1 MNRILRTCL
10 LWFMKRLF
18 EYDSLKKA
26 LKSEYEIIAIWGA
39 YHILRMDNEQ
49 IKPYLLDFLSSPFI
63 DIQDAG
69 ISKIS
74 EIDAVEY
81 LPEILKIFRE
91 SEGQLKYSSALVL
104 SKFPN
109 DFSRSLIQKW
119 FEQLITNDQ
128 STRVEFDVAACAYIE
143 IDRAHNFQNVIKT
156 LQQSQHDAIKSAVLF
171 LNLLSFCEC
180 ESDFLSILDQYF
192 VLRDLNSDAE
202 LTLRLVDHF
211 GQMELKNWWL
221 KNLSR
226 GYSISSIYEQCY
238 ILLGLSENL
247 ADRRYW
253 MELETAFGDFDRV
266 RPGAP
271 ADHEQ
276 FLAVLEQWVGYLLQ
290 DSDQPSKLRWIV
302 QSFSRNHD
310 FFPKTIPKILELE
323 TLFLLTIPLL
333 ITLEKAVSTWLQ
345 QPTEYVENI
354 ANYYHSTLLIKEYRE
369 EILSMFF
376 PDPPGWRS
384 DQLGIV
390 HDYSP
395 LSDEDSR
402 NEILWSFL
410 RGELLGY
417 DIAWPSIFPNPNY
430 SEHLAEGLAQIYNTN
445 FNYYIRKEDRVAIDY
460 ALQLFQIHPDKNVS
474 SLLKENFGYLVQHH
488 TETLYQT
495 IEYLPDPAFIDS
507 LLKIYQPGEFEIA
520 RLIFI
525 ISEIFQLEAPEN
537 ILEDLKNL
545 DVTELQKS
553 GMKKSV
559 RLNCKSCNNTF
570 QYPVDV
576 IYVDE
581 GSILRMN
588 RLSADSVW
596 VPQSFTCKKCASEVP
611 FILDDS
617 QLNEF
622 SLQSRVDRILKISPQ
637 SSRNQFGLKIVLV
650 DFPRYE
656 GITYSPEAFDRLIAN
671 FEQEEA
677 KNHNI
682 LQVLWMKQSKLY
694 KAMNKWEE
702 CLAILFKIDISEQNE
717 EELNFLRGL
726 ASYKSTNFVEA
737 RVYFD
742 WFLKKYRDQDDSTN
756 PNHYLE
762 QARYFIKVMDSDSSR
777 RSRLKVI
784 TGKK

>member
-1 MNRILRTCL
+1 MES
-10 LWFMKRLF
+10 LF
-18 EYDSLKKA
+18 GRDRLKKA
-26 LKSEYEIIAIWGA
+26 LTSDYEIIAIWGA
-39 YHILRMDNEQ
+39 YHILRMDNNQ
-49 IKPYLLDFLSSPFI
+49 IIPYLSDFLSSPFM

-74 EIDAVEY
+74 EIEALDF
-81 LPEILKIFRE
+81 LPEILKVFRE
-91 SEGQLKYSSALVL
+91 SDGQVKYTAALVL

-109 DFSRSLIQKW
+109 DFSKSLIQKW
-119 FEQLITNDQ
+119 FEQLIDSDQ

-143 IDRAHNFQNVIKT
+143 IDREHNFRNVIKT
-156 LQQSQHDAIKSAVLF
+156 LQQSQNDAIKSAVLF
-171 LNLLSFCEC
+171 LNLLSFCET

-211 GQMELKNWWL
+211 GQMELKNWWS

-238 ILLGLSENL
+238 ILLGLNENL

-253 MELETAFGDFDRV
+253 MELETAFGDFDRI

-271 ADHEQ
+271 RDHDL
-276 FLAVLEQWVGYLLQ
+276 FLSALERWIGHLLQ
-290 DSDQPSKLRWIV
+290 DSGQPSKLRWIV
-302 QSFSRNHD
+302 HSFNRNQHY
-310 FFPKTIPKILELE
+310 FPNTIPKILELE

-333 ITLEKAVSTWLQ
+333 ITLEKSVSKWLLK
-345 QPTEYVENI
+345 PTEHVENI
-354 ANYYHSTLLIKEYRE
+354 ANYYHSSLLIKEYRE

-376 PDPPGWRS
+376 PDPPDWRPE
-384 DQLGIV
+384 QLTIL

-395 LSDEDSR
+395 LSSEDTR
-402 NEILWSFL
+402 NETLWSFF

-417 DIAWPSIFPNPNY
+417 DIPWPSIFPNPNY
-430 SEHLAEGLAQIYNTN
+430 STHLAKGLAQIYQTN
-445 FNYYIRKEDRVAIDY
+445 FIYYIRKEDRVAIDY
-460 ALQLFQIHPDKNVS
+460 ALQLFQLHPDPEIS
-474 SLLKENFGYLVQHH
+474 SLLKENFGYLIQHH
-488 TETLYQT
+488 SETLYQT

-507 LLKIYQPGEFEIA
+507 LLKKYEPGEFEIA

-525 ISEIFQLEAPEN
+525 ISEIFEQPVPDN

-545 DVTELQKS
+545 DLSELQKS

-570 QYPVDV
+570 QYPVDI

-596 VPQSFTCKKCASEVP
+596 VPQLFTCKKCASEVP

-622 SLQSRVDRILKISPQ
+622 SLQSRVDRIMNITSQ
-637 SSRNQFGLKIVLV
+637 SRRHQFGLKIVLI

-656 GITYSPEAFDRLIAN
+656 SVTYSPDDFERLVKRLEHDETSN
-671 FEQEEA
+671 KE
-677 KNHNI
+677 K
-682 LQVLWMKQSKLY
+682 LQIMWIKLAKLY
-694 KAMNKWEE
+694 ETMHKWDD
-702 CLAILFKIDISEQNE
+702 CLEILMKIDISEENE
-717 EELNFLRGL
+717 KELNFIKGL
-726 ASYKSTNFVEA
+726 ANYKLKNFVQA
-737 RVYFD
+737 RIFFD
-742 WFLKKYRDQDDSTN
+742 WFVKQNTDQNDSGSS
-756 PNHYLE
+756 NHYLE
-762 QARYFIKVMDSDSSR
+762 QSKYFIKVMDSNHSR